1 MVVRRGDVL
10 IPMDRNPLEIGLLA
24 WAAVTGGGRLI
35 GLAAGDT
42 AIPPTGIPAWAD
54 LAWHLLLLLGSLAA
68 LAGAYWPD
76 AITGVLIVRAAMWP
90 LSAGAGVYAV
100 GLGVAGQWRS
110 TTAVGLFAAV
120 FAWRA
125 VQIGA
130 HLRQPASVDQPHD

>member
-35 GLAAGDT
+35 GLAVGDT
-42 AIPPTGIPAWAD
+42 AVLPTGIPPWAD
-54 LAWHLLLLLGSLAA
+54 LAWHILLLLGSLSA
-68 LAGAYWPD
+68 LAGVYCPD
-76 AITGVLIVRAAMWP
+76 AITGELIVRAAMWP

-100 GLGVAGQWRS
+100 GLALAGQYRS
-110 TTAVGLFAAV
+110 ALAVGLFSFV

-125 VQIGA
+125 RQITA
-130 HLRQPASVDQPHD
+130 HLGAPTTGEQPDV